1 MFILAS
7 QSPRRQALLK
17 RVVNDFEVQ
26 PAQIDE
32 HETPLTTPGD
42 YVQTLAQRKGEA
54 VAVQYPT
61 ATILAADTAISFQG
75 TLYGKPKDRQDAYE
89 MLRQLSGQTH
99 QVYTGLWL
107 MKDGLV
113 QQKVVQTD
121 VTFWHLSTAEIEQYL
136 DQNEYADKAGA
147 YGIQGAGALLINKIN
162 GDFYNVVGLPV
173 STVARMLQN

>member
-1 MFILAS
+1 
-7 QSPRRQALLK
+7 
-17 RVVNDFEVQ
+17 
-26 PAQIDE
+26 
-32 HETPLTTPGD
+32 
-42 YVQTLAQRKGEA
+42 
-54 VAVQYPT
+54 
-61 ATILAADTAISFQG
+61 
-75 TLYGKPKDRQDAYE
+75 
-89 MLRQLSGQTH
+89 TH